1 MKKAEKCINGNS
13 YRGANGASVR
23 NPPMGTLWLNNPSRD
38 VTAQGQASLLPHYAA
53 AAWGDSPGSQM
64 VVDLTIVIYV
74 KHTVRDAYG
83 PSSIGWGLQG
93 IYTPR
98 SILIYPP
105 MCQSTQAEINQS
117 KGSWSPKG

>member
-1 MKKAEKCINGNS
+1 MKSWWECINVSMCEGV
-13 YRGANGASVR
+13 NGASNR
-23 NPPMGTLWLNNPSRD
+23 IPPHTDLVVNNPSRD
-38 VTAQGQASLLPHYAA
+38 VPLKAKRHCYRTTRQLSEGFS
-53 AAWGDSPGSQM
+53 DSQM

-83 PSSIGWGLQG
+83 PSSVGWGLQG

-105 MCQSTQAEINQS
+105 MCQITNAEINQG
-117 KGSWSPKG
+117 KGSWSPRG